1 MRGIIYRSVLVA
13 VLILNSL
20 VVSATNPS
28 MKHDMGAMPMEL
40 GPGDADLDL
49 RFIDAMIL
57 HHQGAIQMAKE
68 ALQKSKRPEIK
79 QLAEAIIKAQEKEI
93 AQMEQWRK
101 AWYPKAPQSPM
112 AWHGEMGHMMPM
124 TKMQKESMMMA
135 SNLGRAD
142 KNFDGRFIDA
152 MIPHHEGALLMAQ
165 EVKQKT
171 KRSEIWQ
178 LANDILTTQKA
189 EIDRMKIL
197 RKTLN

>member
-1 MRGIIYRSVLVA
+1 
-13 VLILNSL
+13 
-20 VVSATNPS
+20 
-28 MKHDMGAMPMEL
+28 
-40 GPGDADLDL
+40 
-49 RFIDAMIL
+49 
-57 HHQGAIQMAKE
+57 
-68 ALQKSKRPEIK
+68 
-79 QLAEAIIKAQEKEI
+79 
-93 AQMEQWRK
+93 
-101 AWYPKAPQSPM
+101 M

-124 TKMQKESMMMA
+124 TNMMMA

>member
-79 QLAEAIIKAQEKEI
+79 QLSKRRKKKKKLLKWNGTHDAHDEDAEGI
-93 AQMEQWRK
+93 
-101 AWYPKAPQSPM
+101 Y
-112 AWHGEMGHMMPM
+112 
-124 TKMQKESMMMA
+124 
-135 SNLGRAD
+135 D
-142 KNFDGRFIDA
+142 DG
-152 MIPHHEGALLMAQ
+152 
-165 EVKQKT
+165 
-171 KRSEIWQ
+171 
-178 LANDILTTQKA
+178 
-189 EIDRMKIL
+189 
-197 RKTLN
+197 